1 MAYAAP
7 AEAVPTSACV
17 QAGQW
22 SVPGPN
28 APQPQAIPSLMRELA
43 GRPVILLGE
52 THSSAEHHR
61 WQLHT
66 IAALHSRQPKMALGF
81 EMFPRRVQPTLDQWV
96 AGTLTETQFL
106 ERSEWGKVWGFDPEL
121 YLPIFHFARMHR
133 IPMVALNVDRSLV
146 AEVGEKGWASIPAS
160 LREGVSDPAPPAKEY
175 RDALFASYL
184 EHLPE
189 DSPLRKQP
197 TAEIQDAD
205 FERFVQAMQVWD
217 RAIAQAIAQRRAGLD
232 PPMVVA
238 IMGSGHLRDG
248 YGVPHQ
254 LRDLGVHGAAALLP
268 WDIDED
274 CANLKPS
281 FADVVFGVDSPA
293 AAPTE
298 RPRLGVRLEQAGD
311 AVTIREVVNDSVAQS
326 AGLRSG
332 DEITSIAGLPAKSVD
347 DVVQTVQ
354 RMPPG
359 TWLPLTVRRDKESL
373 ELVARFPPTQ

>member
-1 MAYAAP
+1 
-7 AEAVPTSACV
+7 
-17 QAGQW
+17 
-22 SVPGPN
+22 VPGPD
-28 APQPQAIPSLMRELA
+28 APQQQAIPSLMRELA

-66 IAALHSRQPKMALGF
+66 IAALHSRQPNMALGF

-96 AGTLTETQFL
+96 AGTLTEAQFL

-133 IPMVALNVDRSLV
+133 IPMVALNVERSLV
-146 AEVGEKGWASIPAS
+146 AAVGDNGWASIPAS
-160 LREGVSDPAPPAKEY
+160 QREGVTDPAPPAKKY

-197 TAEIQDAD
+197 TAEVRNAD

-217 RAIAQAIAQRRAGLD
+217 RAMAQAIAQRRAGSD

-254 LRDLGVHGAAALLP
+254 LRDLGVHDAAALLP

-274 CANLKPS
+274 CAKLKPA
-281 FADVVFGVDSPA
+281 FADVVFGVDPPA

-311 AVTIREVVNDSVAQS
+311 AVTIREVVNNSVAQS

-332 DEITSIAGLPAKSVD
+332 DEITSIAGQPAKSVD
-347 DVVQTVQ
+347 DVVQAVQ
-354 RMPPG
+354 RMAPG

-373 ELVARFPPTQ
+373 ELVARFPPKQ